1 MERRGCK
8 EVRYGLTWART
19 PSVLRKESAN
29 FVKEGI
35 TLRYGRFTIAREV
48 RESKVLTRLI
58 RLDGSARTILSVA
71 MSLFSIH
78 LRVKKEQLCS
88 KVRILEGT

>member
-19 PSVLRKESAN
+19 PSVSRKESAN
-29 FVKEGI
+29 SVKEEI
-35 TLRYGRFTIAREV
+35 TLRSGRFTIAQEV

-58 RLDGSARTILSVA
+58 KLDGSARTILSVA

-78 LRVKKEQLCS
+78 SRVKKEQLCS